1 MAGKA
6 GGLAFKVMTLAG
18 AVGASMVARKVVTKT
33 WTLATGNEPPANP
46 EDPEVSWQEAV
57 GFALLSGAAVGIARM
72 VAGRQTATIYRK
84 QTGHLPP
91 NLQSASS

>member
-6 GGLAFKVMTLAG
+6 GGIAFKVMTLAG
-18 AVGASMVARKVVTKT
+18 TVGAAMVARKVVTKT
-33 WTLATGNEPPANP
+33 WTLASGHEPPANP

-72 VAGRQTATIYRK
+72 LASRQTASIYRR

-91 NLQSASS
+91 GLQDASS